1 MMCHVMGQFYKD
13 SKILHTSKKQEEN
26 GEMHNANF
34 WRSYFRTTFKPHL
47 ERTLQVLEM
56 RLLPSFDGI
65 EAEAT
70 AVQEQTFRDP
80 VSRPIDHDMADESM
94 LAQAAFEAG
103 FDYYVGMDAIR
114 QALINSFAPMLYH
127 IWEQQLLAFHRRE
140 VLSYTEEHTNALLKL
155 SVLRKRLADKGID
168 ISNLSTWLQL
178 DQLRVV
184 ANTVKHADG
193 DSANIL
199 KAQRPEFFDPTR
211 TNGELAAAP
220 FRVTTPTVYRPMSG
234 EDLYLTVADIKAYGA
249 ATIRFWDEFED
260 ELERS

>member
-1 MMCHVMGQFYKD
+1 M
-13 SKILHTSKKQEEN
+13 KQEEN

-34 WRSYFRTTFKPHL
+34 WRGYFRTTFKPHL
-47 ERTLQVLEM
+47 ERTLQVLEK

-70 AVQEQTFRDP
+70 ALQEQTFLDL

-103 FDYYVGMDAIR
+103 FDYYAGMDAIR

-127 IWEQQLLAFHRRE
+127 TWEQQLLAFHRRE
-140 VLSYTEEHTNALLKL
+140 VLRQTEQHANALLKL

-168 ISNLSTWLQL
+168 IAKLPTWSQL

-193 DSANIL
+193 DSADIV
-199 KAQRPEFFDPTR
+199 KAQRPELFDPAR
-211 TNGELAAAP
+211 ANGESAAAP
-220 FRVTTPTVYRPMSG
+220 FRITAPTVYRPMSG

-249 ATIRFWDEFED
+249 AAIRFWDEFAD
-260 ELERS
+260 AMERS